1 MKLSRHIYVSGLVV
15 CLSVAGCQS
24 PGAAKQTDS
33 SASSDPCNPAVGAL
47 LGGALGALINKEKR
61 GKGALIG
68 AGVGALACV
77 AVNAAS
83 RQTKSAAQV
92 EDEYRKRHGGKLP
105 SSDPVVHAYD
115 VTVNPDGQVRPG
127 EKAQV
132 VSNMTVVQGAAR
144 PVDEVK
150 EVLTLVGPEGTKTA
164 EKKAND
170 RSGSGAYENTFN
182 LSFPKEVAPGTYP
195 IKTQL
200 YVNGRAAAERKQ
212 NLLILADGAER
223 RFIVL
228 AE

>member
-1 MKLSRHIYVSGLVV
+1 VTWLKPIYGAGLVV
-15 CLSVAGCQS
+15 CLSAGGCQS
-24 PGAAKQTDS
+24 PGGSPGDS
-33 SASSDPCNPAVGAL
+33 SASSNPCNPAVGAL
-47 LGGALGALINKEKR
+47 IGGALGAVINSDNR

-68 AGVGALACV
+68 AGIGALACV
-77 AVNAAS
+77 AVNVAS
-83 RQTKSAAQV
+83 RQTKSATQV

-105 SSDPVVHAYD
+105 SSDPVVQAYT
-115 VTVNPDGQVRPG
+115 VSVNPDGQVRAG

-132 VSNMTVVQGAAR
+132 VSNMTVVQGANR

-195 IKTQL
+195 INTQL
-200 YVNGRAAAERKQ
+200 YVNGRAAANRKQ
-212 NLLILADGAER
+212 NLRILAEGGER
-223 RFIVL
+223 RFVVL
-228 AE
+228 AQ

>member
-1 MKLSRHIYVSGLVV
+1 MKSLRPICISGLVV

-24 PGAAKQTDS
+24 PGGGPSDT

-47 LGGALGALINKEKR
+47 IGGALGALINTDKR

-68 AGVGALACV
+68 AGLGALACV
-77 AVNAAS
+77 VVNAVS
-83 RQTKSAAQV
+83 RQTKSAVQV

-105 SSDPVVHAYD
+105 PSDPVVQAYD
-115 VTVNPDGQVRPG
+115 VTVSPDGQVRPG

-132 VSNMTVVQGAAR
+132 VSNMTVVQGASQ
-144 PVDEVK
+144 PVEEVK

-164 EKKAND
+164 EKKANE
-170 RSGSGAYENTFN
+170 RAGSGAYENTFN
-182 LSFPKEVAPGTYP
+182 LSFPKDVAPGTYP

-200 YVNGRAAAERKQ
+200 YVNGRPAAERKQ
-212 NLLILADGAER
+212 NLRILAEGGER
-223 RFIVL
+223 RFIVM